1 MTFICFRIYS
11 CAFNVH
17 SSDPITGSP
26 SFDYICHA
34 RNWIWQQDIP
44 GWCYLLSNECWHGQ
58 FLAFQTR
65 KVIKLSEMLLSVH
78 AEVNE
83 LLEGSSERLW
93 CFVGRLL
100 TGRSDWAKAA
110 NDAERS
116 LLRVLHSIWKCNV
129 DRHLP
134 SISFKFVSYLTRCPY
149 RSGLVP
155 SLVQTG

>member
-1 MTFICFRIYS
+1 
-11 CAFNVH
+11 
-17 SSDPITGSP
+17 
-26 SFDYICHA
+26 
-34 RNWIWQQDIP
+34 
-44 GWCYLLSNECWHGQ
+44 
-58 FLAFQTR
+58 
-65 KVIKLSEMLLSVH
+65 MLLSVH

-116 LLRVLHSIWKCNV
+116 LLRALHSIWKCNV

-134 SISFKFVSYLTRCPY
+134 SISFKFVSYLTMPLSVGLGPV
-149 RSGLVP
+149 SGTNRVEEKKHNHF
-155 SLVQTG
+155 